1 MDLKEINYYY
11 NKFKFGEDNF
21 HNLMKKRVR
30 EILLVSTFYDA
41 FIFEQDGQLS
51 EQIHGEYQQLNLS
64 TAPRI
69 TSVPTGEEA
78 IKTLQNR
85 KFDLVITMMRIGE
98 VDPFKLSEYI
108 KNNFPDLPIL
118 LLLHSTADIPLI
130 TQNKSKF
137 IDDVFLWNGDS
148 KIFLAMIKY
157 IEDKRNLETD
167 TRIGLVRVILLIE
180 DSIHYYSRFL
190 PILYAEIMNQTQK
203 LITEEVNDINKRLR
217 MRARPKVILVHNYD
231 DAIKIIE
238 EYREYLIS
246 VISDVKYLRSGKED
260 SQAGIRLLSKV
271 RNDKFDIPML
281 LQSSE
286 VENREKA
293 KKLKVS
299 FIHKNSKTLLNDL
312 KEFIVRNLGFGD
324 FIFRDKTG
332 KKIDRAVTMQ
342 DFEEKLKTI
351 PDESLIF
358 HGSRNHFSAWLTA
371 HGEFQIAKRIR
382 HLKVENFKT
391 SKELREF
398 LISIFEEVQY
408 IRNRGKIVN
417 FSEKALSIK
426 EGIVRLADG
435 SFGGKGRSIAFLNSL
450 LAAMEFEKGFPEV
463 NINIPKTF
471 VIGTKEFDY
480 FLVHNNIT
488 YDITSYSDV
497 KIAEIFLNG
506 TLSNKLIYKLNLFVE
521 KINYPLAVRSSG
533 LLEDSQTQP
542 FAGIYQTY
550 MLPNNHPDK
559 AMRFR
564 QLTDAVKLVFASVF
578 QETARQYIES
588 INFKLEEEKMAV
600 IIEQIVGSRYD
611 DYFYPHIS
619 GVAQS
624 YNYYPTSYLEHA
636 DGIANLALGMG
647 IAVVEGMKTFKFC
660 PRYPKMDILQ
670 QEEILKNSQY
680 EFYAI
685 NLGKKE
691 FDLREGEITNYI
703 KLDLRDAEKH
713 GSLNYIAS
721 SWDYQ
726 NERFMEG
733 PYAKGVKVLTFA
745 SVLKYNYFPLA
756 EILDNILDIGEKAM
770 GVPVEI
776 EFAVNLNKEKDN
788 KPSFYLLQIRPLTIK
803 PFETSIDPQTL
814 SKKELFIYT
823 GKGMG
828 NGIFENVRDIIFVEQ
843 KKFDNTDTMNMISE
857 IDELNRKLNGKK
869 YILIGPGRWGTR
881 DRFLGI
887 PVKWN
892 NIYNAQIIVE
902 TSMEGFIVEPSQG
915 THFFHNLIASNV
927 GYFVVNH
934 KSEKDFIDW
943 KWLARQPIKNRTK
956 YFVHVQLEKPVLI
969 KIDGK
974 KGIGV
979 VFKENKIPT
988 QSS

>member
-1 MDLKEINYYY
+1 MNLKEITYYY

-78 IKTLQNR
+78 IKMLKKR
-85 KFDLVITMMRIGE
+85 RFDLVITMMRIGE
-98 VDPFKLSEYI
+98 IDPFKLSKHI
-108 KNNFPDLPIL
+108 KATFPKLPVL
-118 LLLHSTADIPLI
+118 LLLHSSADIPLI
-130 TQNKSKF
+130 TQKKSEF

-148 KIFLAMIKY
+148 KLFLAMIKY
-157 IEDKRNLETD
+157 IEDKRNLEFD

-190 PILYAEIMNQTQK
+190 PLLYAEIMNQTQK
-203 LITEEVNDINKRLR
+203 LIAEEVNDINKRLR

-231 DAIKIIE
+231 DALKIITK
-238 EYREYLIS
+238 YKEYLIS
-246 VISDVKYLRSGKED
+246 VISDVKYFRAGKED
-260 SQAGIRLLSKV
+260 SEAGFRLLSKV
-271 RNDKFDIPML
+271 RDEHFDIPML
-281 LQSSE
+281 LQSSDE
-286 VENREKA
+286 KNNNKA
-293 KKLKVS
+293 KNLQVS
-299 FIHKNSKTLLNDL
+299 FLHKNSKTLLNDL

-324 FIFRDKTG
+324 FVFRDKNG
-332 KKIDRAVTMQ
+332 QEISRVNSMH

-351 PDESLIF
+351 PEESLIY

-382 HLKVENFKT
+382 HLKVDNFKDAV
-391 SKELREF
+391 ELRKF

-408 IRNRGKIVN
+408 LRNRGKIVN
-417 FSEKALSIK
+417 YSEKALSIK
-426 EGIVRLADG
+426 EGIVRLAEG

-450 LAAMEFEKGFPEV
+450 LAAMDFEKGFPNV
-463 NINIPKTF
+463 NISIPKTF

-480 FLVHNNIT
+480 FLVHNHIT
-488 YDITSYSDV
+488 YEITKYSDE

-506 TLSNKLIYKLNLFVE
+506 LLSNKLIYKLSLFVE
-521 KINYPLAVRSSG
+521 KIKYPLAVRSSG

-542 FAGIYQTY
+542 FAGIYQTF
-550 MLPNNHPDK
+550 MLPNNHSDK
-559 AMRFR
+559 TMRFK
-564 QLTDAVKLVFASVF
+564 QLTNAIKLVFASVF
-578 QETARQYIES
+578 QKNARQYIES

-600 IIEQIVGSRYD
+600 IIEQIVGSRYE
-611 DYFYPHIS
+611 DYFYPQIS

-624 YNYYPTSYLEHA
+624 YNYYPTSYLKHT
-636 DGIANLALGMG
+636 DGIVNLALGMG
-647 IAVVEGMKTFKFC
+647 IAVVEGMRTFKFC

-670 QEEILKNSQY
+670 QEEMLKNSQY
-680 EFYAI
+680 AFFAI
-685 NLGKKE
+685 NLKKKE

-703 KLDLRDAEKH
+703 KLDLKDAERH
-713 GSLNYIAS
+713 GSIGYIAS

-733 PYAKGVKVLTFA
+733 PYAQGVKVLTFA
-745 SVLKYNYFPLA
+745 GILKYNYFPLA
-756 EILDNILDIGEKAM
+756 EILENLLDIGEKAM
-770 GVPVEI
+770 GVPVEM
-776 EFAVNLNKEKDN
+776 EFAVNLDKEKDN
-788 KPSFYLLQIRPLTIK
+788 KPSFYILQIRPLTIK
-803 PFETSIDPQTL
+803 PFETNIEPETL
-814 SKKELFIYT
+814 VREKMFIYSDEA
-823 GKGMG
+823 MG
-828 NGIFENVRDIIFVEQ
+828 NGIFADVYDIVFVDRE
-843 KKFDNTDTMNMISE
+843 KFDNTKTMSMVSE
-857 IDELNRKLNGKK
+857 IDKINREMDGKK

-892 NIYNAQIIVE
+892 HIYNARIIVE
-902 TSMEGFIVEPSQG
+902 TSLEGFLFEPSQG
-915 THFFHNLIASNV
+915 THFFHNLISSNA

-934 KSEKDFIDW
+934 KSENDLIDW
-943 KWLARQPIKNRTK
+943 NWLANQPVLKKTEH
-956 YFVHVQLEKPVLI
+956 FVHIRMKQPLII

-979 VFKENKIPT
+979 IFKEK
-988 QSS
+988 

>member
-108 KNNFPDLPIL
+108 KNNFPDLPVL

-488 YDITSYSDV
+488 YDITSYSDE

-588 INFKLEEEKMAV
+588 INLL
-600 IIEQIVGSRYD
+600 
-611 DYFYPHIS
+611 P
-619 GVAQS
+619 
-624 YNYYPTSYLEHA
+624 LW
-636 DGIANLALGMG
+636 
-647 IAVVEGMKTFKFC
+647 
-660 PRYPKMDILQ
+660 
-670 QEEILKNSQY
+670 
-680 EFYAI
+680 
-685 NLGKKE
+685 KE
-691 FDLREGEITNYI
+691 
-703 KLDLRDAEKH
+703 
-713 GSLNYIAS
+713 
-721 SWDYQ
+721 
-726 NERFMEG
+726 
-733 PYAKGVKVLTFA
+733 
-745 SVLKYNYFPLA
+745 
-756 EILDNILDIGEKAM
+756 
-770 GVPVEI
+770 
-776 EFAVNLNKEKDN
+776 
-788 KPSFYLLQIRPLTIK
+788 
-803 PFETSIDPQTL
+803 
-814 SKKELFIYT
+814 
-823 GKGMG
+823 
-828 NGIFENVRDIIFVEQ
+828 
-843 KKFDNTDTMNMISE
+843 
-857 IDELNRKLNGKK
+857 
-869 YILIGPGRWGTR
+869 
-881 DRFLGI
+881 
-887 PVKWN
+887 
-892 NIYNAQIIVE
+892 
-902 TSMEGFIVEPSQG
+902 
-915 THFFHNLIASNV
+915 
-927 GYFVVNH
+927 
-934 KSEKDFIDW
+934 
-943 KWLARQPIKNRTK
+943 
-956 YFVHVQLEKPVLI
+956 
-969 KIDGK
+969 
-974 KGIGV
+974 
-979 VFKENKIPT
+979 
-988 QSS
+988 